1 MTQSAP
7 SPSPPRQAAVPGPGG
22 VSVVP
27 VTHRGRPVGAFV
39 ITTGGARFLPVV
51 DTGRLV
57 LAASVVA
64 VAGAAAVAVTRR
76 PPGPAIRTVSMGPGG
91 WISLRGLP
99 ARSPR
104 AASPARPWWAR
115 LLRARRLVAER

>member
-1 MTQSAP
+1 MTDQ
-7 SPSPPRQAAVPGPGG
+7 SPSPDRPRPASVTGPGG

-27 VTHRGRPVGAFV
+27 VSHRGRPVGAFV
-39 ITTGGARFLPVV
+39 VTGDGARFVPVL

-57 LAASVVA
+57 LAVTAVA
-64 VAGAAAVAVTRR
+64 VAGAAAAAATRR

-99 ARSPR
+99 APAPR
-104 AASPARPWWAR
+104 TASADRPWWAR
-115 LLRARRLVAER
+115 LLYARRLVVER